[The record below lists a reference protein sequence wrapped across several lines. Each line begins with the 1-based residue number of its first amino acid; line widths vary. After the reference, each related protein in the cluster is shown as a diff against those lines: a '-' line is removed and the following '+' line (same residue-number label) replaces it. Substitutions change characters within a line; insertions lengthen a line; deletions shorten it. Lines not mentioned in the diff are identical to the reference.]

1 MNTNLCQGDN
11 DLPMDPT
18 QLNLPLPPEL
28 QKVADDA
35 CDYVKAYKKE
45 IIAKFAGDSF
55 PSVEH
60 PISIFMAGSPG
71 AGKTEF
77 SKSLIQSLQ
86 SGGRADP
93 IVRIDGDEI
102 RNMLPGYT
110 GSNSYLFQRAISI
123 GVSKLHDY
131 VLDKRKN
138 FILDGTFS
146 HIQKAR
152 ENVHR
157 SIKVNRKVI
166 VVYVY
171 QDPIISWKFTQKREA
186 AEGRSIPK
194 NIFIEQFFAAKEA
207 VQAVKNEFSERVD
220 VWLIDRNLETNY
232 LNVNVNVTK
241 IDSRVTIQYDKK
253 QLEDM
258 LPI

>member
-1 MNTNLCQGDN
+1 
-11 DLPMDPT
+11 MD
-18 QLNLPLPPEL
+18 QAQSGSSLPPEL
-28 QKVADDA
+28 QKIADGA
-35 CDYVKAYKKE
+35 CDYARTNKKL
-45 IIAKFAGDSF
+45 IIERFAGESF

-86 SGGRADP
+86 SEGQAEP

-102 RNMLPGYT
+102 RGMLPGYA

-131 VLDKRKN
+131 VLEKRKN

-146 HIQKAR
+146 HIEKAR
-152 ENVHR
+152 ENVQR
-157 SIKVNRKVI
+157 SLKVGRRVI
-166 VVYVY
+166 IVYVY
-171 QDPIISWKFTQKREA
+171 QDPLISWKFTKKREA
-186 AEGRSIPK
+186 AEGRSIPRDK
-194 NIFIEQFFAAKEA
+194 FIEQFFGAKEV
-207 VQAVKNEFSERVD
+207 VQVIKDEFGDQVN

-232 LNVNVNVTK
+232 IDIKDNIAQ
-241 IDSRVTIQYDKK
+241 IDSHIQNQYAKK
-253 QLEDM
+253 QLEDT
-258 LPI
+258 LPL